1 MKHEK
6 WKKLEEK
13 IKMVSIIVSLLI
25 TIGGVV
31 IGLFNYYTLNQLSPL
46 STRIKQVEA
55 NQEVVKDQ
63 LITYKSDQTILL
75 EKLATKDQ
83 VNGLITRVDEIS
95 GRLDEVIGI
104 LLH

>member
-31 IGLFNYYTLNQLSPL
+31 IGLFNYYTLNQLAPL

-55 NQEVVKDQ
+55 TQTEVAEELKVYQ
-63 LITYKSDQTILL
+63 AEHAALL
-75 EKLATKDQ
+75 EKLATKEQ
-83 VNGLITRVDEIS
+83 VSGLITRVDKIS
-95 GRLDEVIGI
+95 GRVDQVIGI
-104 LLH
+104 LLR